1 MMNEHKKL
9 WNDACRHLQET
20 LSKDIFD
27 KWIAVIQC
35 RKIEQDRAILVVG
48 NDFYQS
54 WLEEHYLPLIKDA
67 LALVSGQTY
76 DIELS
81 VDYSLTE
88 PGTQD
93 SSESVNVKEKV
104 RSILPHKRS
113 GQDTKTKI
121 NLNENYT
128 FDSFVVGPANQF
140 AHAAAMASAQ
150 SPSRAYNPLF
160 IYGGVGLGKTHLMQA
175 IGNYIHSKKS
185 RAKVCYTTSE
195 SFLNEYIEALQTN
208 SLAQFRKKYRT
219 VDALLID
226 DIHFLAGKDRLQEEF
241 FHTFNAIFENHKQ
254 IVMTSDRPAGELEG
268 LAPRLVSRFEWGL
281 VVEMESP
288 DVETR
293 VAILRKKSEQ
303 LNLSIDQSLLFYIA
317 ERISSNIR
325 RLEGALIRVASYVSL
340 TGQSMDM
347 GKLEYLLRD
356 TLDQEQKHA
365 ISIEAIQKTVAEHFD
380 LRVGDLLGRKRT
392 QAIAWPRQVAM
403 YLSRELTN
411 QSFPTIGDSFGRN
424 HATVVHA
431 CKAVE
436 KEQTS
441 DLKLRQTLSLLRQ
454 RVGQQAQVAG

>member
-1 MMNEHKKL
+1 MVNEHKTL
-9 WNDACRHLQET
+9 WSDACRHLKKT
-20 LSKDIFD
+20 LSKDIFE

-35 RKIEQDRAILVVG
+35 RKIDQDLVTLVVG

-54 WLEEHYLPLIKDA
+54 WLEEHYIPLIKDA
-67 LALVSGQTY
+67 MALVSGQTY

-81 VDYSLTE
+81 VDYSLA
-88 PGTQD
+88 D
-93 SSESVNVKEKV
+93 SGFSESKETVTKSKPKA
-104 RSILPHKRS
+104 SILS
-113 GQDTKTKI
+113 AKTPKKT
-121 NLNENYT
+121 NLNQNYT
-128 FDSFVVGPANQF
+128 FDSFVVGPSNQF

-160 IYGGVGLGKTHLMQA
+160 IYGGVGLGKTHLMQS
-175 IGNYIHSKKS
+175 IGNFIYSKKS
-185 RAKVCYTTSE
+185 RAKICYTTSE

-208 SLAQFRKKYRT
+208 SLAAFRKKYRT

-226 DIHFLAGKDRLQEEF
+226 DIHFLAGKERLQEEF

-281 VVEMESP
+281 VVEMETP

-303 LNLSIDQSLLFYIA
+303 LNLHIDQSLLFYIA

-325 RLEGALIRVASYVSL
+325 RLEGALIRIASYISL
-340 TGQSMDM
+340 TGQDMDL

-356 TLDQEQKHA
+356 TLDQEQKFA
-365 ISIEAIQKTVAEHFD
+365 VSIESVQKVVAEHFD

-392 QAIAWPRQVAM
+392 ANIAWPRQVAM
-403 YLSRELTN
+403 YLSRELTG
-411 QSFPTIGDSFGRN
+411 SSLPTIGDSFSRN
-424 HATVVHA
+424 HSTVVHA

-436 KEQTS
+436 KQQTV
-441 DLKLRQTLSLLRQ
+441 DLQLRQTISLLRQ
-454 RVGQQAQVAG
+454 RVGNQTGATA

>member
-1 MMNEHKKL
+1 MEEADKTL
-9 WNDACRHLQET
+9 WNDACSHLKQT
-20 LSKDIFD
+20 LSRDIFE

-35 RKIEQDRAILVVG
+35 RKIENNQVLLVVG

-54 WLEEHYLPLIKDA
+54 WLEEHYLPLINDA

-76 DIELS
+76 EIELE
-81 VDYSLTE
+81 VDYNLSSSTE
-88 PGTQD
+88 E
-93 SSESVNVKEKV
+93 SEPADTVKDRV
-104 RSILPHKRS
+104 RSILPQKRGS
-113 GQDTKTKI
+113 QDTKT
-121 NLNENYT
+121 NLNQNYT
-128 FDSFVVGPANQF
+128 FDSFVVGPSNQF
-140 AHAAAMASAQ
+140 AHAASMASAQ

-175 IGNYIHSKKS
+175 IGNFMLSKKS
-185 RAKVCYTTSE
+185 KGKVCYTTSE
-195 SFLNEYIEALQTN
+195 AFLNEYIEALQTN
-208 SLAQFRKKYRT
+208 SLAKFRKKYRT

-226 DIHFLAGKDRLQEEF
+226 DIHFLAGKERLQEEF

-317 ERISSNIR
+317 DRISSNIR

-356 TLDQEQKHA
+356 TLDQEKKHA
-365 ISIEAIQKTVAEHFD
+365 VNIEGIQKTVAEHFD

-392 QAIAWPRQVAM
+392 KNIAWPRQVAM

-431 CKAVE
+431 CKTVE
-436 KEQTS
+436 KEQTT

-454 RVGQQAQVAG
+454 RVGSQASKISA

>member
-1 MMNEHKKL
+1 MMMDEERKL
-9 WNDACRHLQET
+9 WNDACQHLKQT
-20 LSKDIFD
+20 LSRDIFE

-35 RKIEQDRAILVVG
+35 RKIENHQVVLVVG

-76 DIELS
+76 DIELT
-81 VDYSLTE
+81 VDYNL
-88 PGTQD
+88 
-93 SSESVNVKEKV
+93 SSEAEADSTETVKEKV
-104 RSILPHKRS
+104 RSILPQKR
-113 GQDTKTKI
+113 GPQENKT
-121 NLNENYT
+121 NLNINYT
-128 FDSFVVGPANQF
+128 FDSFVVGPSNQF

-175 IGNYIHSKKS
+175 LGNFMLSKKS
-185 RAKVCYTTSE
+185 RGKVCYTTSE
-195 SFLNEYIEALQTN
+195 AFLNEYIEALQTN
-208 SLAQFRKKYRT
+208 SLAKFRKKYRT

-303 LNLSIDQSLLFYIA
+303 LKLSIDPDLLFYIA

-325 RLEGALIRVASYVSL
+325 RLEGALIRVASYISL

-347 GKLEYLLRD
+347 AKMEFLLRD
-356 TLDQEQKHA
+356 TLDQEKKHA
-365 ISIEAIQKTVAEHFD
+365 VSVESIQKTVAEHFD

-392 QAIAWPRQVAM
+392 QNIVWPRQVAM
-403 YLSRELTN
+403 YLSRDMTS
-411 QSFPTIGDSFGRN
+411 QSFTSIGNSFGRN

-431 CKAVE
+431 CKTVE
-436 KEQTS
+436 KEQTL

-454 RVGQQAQVAG
+454 RVGNQVSQSL